1 MRRIS
6 SCTFIAAA
14 LLAVNARYSAAQAP
28 LEGGPATT
36 TTTTT
41 TTTGTTTSGTGAGHG
56 GTLGVGIMAPLII
69 GFPGVSAVFDG
80 AAWHLEGLLGLQK
93 GNSGPP
99 NAGRVSVDVGGR
111 FWFHIHA
118 TSNSDF
124 SVGGGL
130 TYLHLGPQDT
140 DSLLID
146 AGGQMRAFITTNV
159 ALSVTM
165 GLGLATIDYNNLI
178 LGGNLFGAAG
188 IHYYF
193 F

>member
-41 TTTGTTTSGTGAGHG
+41 STTTATVGGTGAGHG
-56 GTLGVGIMAPLII
+56 GTLGVGVITPLIV

-93 GNSGPP
+93 ANGDAPG
-99 NAGRVSVDVGGR
+99 GRVSIDVGGR

-130 TYLHLGPQDT
+130 TYVHFGPPDT
-140 DSLLID
+140 DSLVID
-146 AGGQMRAFITTNV
+146 AGGQMRAFVTTNV
-159 ALSVTM
+159 ALSVTL
-165 GLGLATIDYNNLI
+165 GLGLATIDYNNLAV
-178 LGGNLFGAAG
+178 GGGLLGAAG

>member
-41 TTTGTTTSGTGAGHG
+41 STTTTTGGTGAGHG
-56 GTLGVGIMAPLII
+56 GTLGVGIIAPLIV

-80 AAWHLEGLLGLQK
+80 AAWHIEGLLGLQK
-93 GNSGPP
+93 PNGSGPP
-99 NAGRVSVDVGGR
+99 ARVSIDVGGR

-130 TYLHLGPQDT
+130 TYLHVGSQDT

-146 AGGQMRAFITTNV
+146 AGGQMRAFVTTNV
-159 ALSVTM
+159 AVSVTM
-165 GLGLATIDYNNLI
+165 GLGIATIDYNNL
-178 LGGNLFGAAG
+178 LVGGGLFGAAG